1 MAKYF
6 MDVSNAPWFKQR
18 HNEGFVPQKVEDFG
32 EGVPFL
38 RFTLLNFLL
47 TWVGSSS
54 SVEDQRL

>member
-38 RFTLLNFLL
+38 RFTLFNFLL
-47 TWVGSSS
+47 AWLGSS